1 MPIEV
6 KHQSFADCETLTIFG
21 AKRGKGNSTNLV
33 RVQFSDLDDLKKFQ
47 NELDNIFPE
56 NIKLDK
62 KFKEPEEEGLYLT
75 TTGLLLNKDSE
86 GSWSIRTF
94 YGGEPYTCPSLANVL
109 GENEEDY
116 ETDWLKIIKKLGAKA
131 FPLTHIARRTQL
143 SFSRKREDDAGNAN
157 GGGLLHHPDR
167 HTALL

>member
-1 MPIEV
+1 MSITVSRSVYANGVNSLRVEGV
-6 KHQSFADCETLTIFG
+6 KSADITENLKSQHTRCLDVEFYSTEDLQTL
-21 AKRGKGNSTNLV
+21 
-33 RVQFSDLDDLKKFQ
+33 Q

-75 TTGLLLNKDSE
+75 TTGLLLNKDCE

-94 YGGEPYTCPSLANVL
+94 YGGEPYTCPALVNVL

-116 ETDWLKIIKKLGAKA
+116 ETDWLKIIKKLGSKA
-131 FPLTHIARRTQL
+131 FPLTHVSVTPIY
-143 SFSRKREDDAGNAN
+143 E
-157 GGGLLHHPDR
+157 
-167 HTALL
+167 

>member
-1 MPIEV
+1 MSITVSRCAYKNGVNILRVEGV
-6 KHQSFADCETLTIFG
+6 KAATINENL
-21 AKRGKGNSTNLV
+21 NSQHPKWLDVEFYSTE
-33 RVQFSDLDDLKKFQ
+33 DLMALQ

-62 KFKEPEEEGLYLT
+62 KFNEPEEEGLYLT

-94 YGGEPYTCPSLANVL
+94 YGGEPYTCPSLVNVL

-131 FPLTHIARRTQL
+131 FPLTHVSVTPIY
-143 SFSRKREDDAGNAN
+143 K
-157 GGGLLHHPDR
+157 
-167 HTALL
+167 